1 MPRGQGIEIQTDD
14 GSIKTVVFGW
24 GAVALGVGL
33 AVASVVLSV
42 WLGWSVLAVGVGLGI
57 GLACIGA
64 GEGVKRARQGRA
76 AEIAAARGEL
86 PPPERPALPVSQRGV
101 LPPPWER
108 R

>member
-1 MPRGQGIEIQTDD
+1 MGRGQGIQIETGD
-14 GSIKTVVFGW
+14 GQVKTLVFGW

-42 WLGWSVLAVGVGLGI
+42 WLGWASIAVGTGLGI
-57 GLACIGA
+57 ALACVGA

-76 AEIAAARGEL
+76 AEIAA
-86 PPPERPALPVSQRGV
+86 QRGQ
-101 LPPPWER
+101 LPEPHQMSEWTR

>member
-1 MPRGQGIEIQTDD
+1 MPKGQGIEIQTDD
-14 GSIKTVVFGW
+14 GNVKTVVFGW

-42 WLGWSVLAVGVGLGI
+42 WLGWASIAVGTGLGI
-57 GLACIGA
+57 ALACIGV

-86 PPPERPALPVSQRGV
+86 PEPARRELPE
-101 LPPPWER
+101 WTR